1 MSSTSILV
9 VEDERST
16 LDELCE
22 FLRDEGY
29 DVEGSSDGKEALE
42 KFQKDRFD
50 IVITDVKMPKMDGI
64 ELLRRIKK
72 LNQRTSVVIVTGH
85 GTEEVAVSA
94 LRAGASNYIKKPIDL
109 GELER
114 VTQTLVMLARSLEID
129 VVTKK
134 ILREESRR
142 LVFPSSPEIVPAII
156 GNLCASLPL
165 VFDLTTIERIEI
177 ALGEMIQ
184 NALEHG
190 NLEISYEEKA
200 RAHDAGVYL
209 ELLNSRLRDTGFGS
223 RAIDVFYHLWPEG
236 VEFTIRDQG
245 KGFDWRGVMDAIYAD
260 GIVRHS
266 GRGII
271 LTSYFVDEIK
281 YNEKGNEV
289 RLVKHLS
296 PVIKNKQSVN

>member
-1 MSSTSILV
+1 MNSTAILV
-9 VEDERST
+9 VEDERNT

-22 FLRDEGY
+22 FLIEEGH
-29 DVEGSSDGKEALE
+29 DVVGASDGKKALE
-42 KFQKDRFD
+42 KFEKRHFD
-50 IVITDVKMPKMDGI
+50 IVITDVKMPKMNGI

-94 LRAGASNYIKKPIDL
+94 LRAGASNYLKKPIDL
-109 GELER
+109 RELER
-114 VTQTLVMLARSLEID
+114 VTYSLISLAEAREID
-129 VVTKK
+129 LVANR
-134 ILREESRR
+134 ILREETRR
-142 LVFPSSPEIVPAII
+142 LVMPSKLEMVPAVVN
-156 GNLCASLPL
+156 NLCRSLSL

-177 ALGEMIQ
+177 AVGEMLM

-200 RAHDAGVYL
+200 KAHESGNYSDLLDA
-209 ELLNSRLRDTGFGS
+209 RLQDEKLGS
-223 RAIDVFYHLWPEG
+223 RRIEVFYRLWPEG

-245 KGFDWRGVMDAIYAD
+245 HGFDWRGAMDAIYAD
-260 GIVRHS
+260 GIVRHP

-281 YNEKGNEV
+281 YNDIGNEV
-289 RLVKHLS
+289 RLLKRIPQKKDAELQ
-296 PVIKNKQSVN
+296 PN